1 MKFGKLMA
9 LELAA
14 DGLTAWPSVRYKL
27 LKIRIEQRKEQES
40 TLFQTGSFKKALRE
54 DLLAINAFWAERE
67 SELLR
72 ARAALHDHDDTDH
85 HKLVRSTFKWL
96 TLNYLAVLKISKK
109 HDKKT
114 HSSLLDAISKVL
126 LTEPFVKALTSSALF
141 ADLDAPAATGDP
153 PPVAAAASSMI
164 VQLLGRG
171 SERYFPHSLLSR
183 FDAADLR
190 LAASDVKGTLAA
202 ESDGEDEPEVTQRE
216 REASTACADSSECSR
231 RIHESCESS
240 EDVDRGRPQI
250 SSSRGGDSKRGSSP
264 ARRLSSAGHLNPFVA
279 ALCVVCLAV
288 LCSVFCEEFVL

>member
-27 LKIRIEQRKEQES
+27 LKVRIEQRKEHES

-67 SELLR
+67 RELLR
-72 ARAALHDHDDTDH
+72 VRAALHDHDDTDH
-85 HKLVRSTFKWL
+85 HQLVRSTFKWL

-153 PPVAAAASSMI
+153 PVAAAASSMI

-190 LAASDVKGTLAA
+190 LAASDGKGSLAA
-202 ESDGEDEPEVTQRE
+202 ESDAEDEPEVTQRE
-216 REASTACADSSECSR
+216 CDDSRGCADSGECSR

-240 EDVDRGRPQI
+240 EDADRGRPQN
-250 SSSRGGDSKRGSSP
+250 SSGNGGDSKPGSSP
-264 ARRLSSAGHLNPFVA
+264 ARRLSSAGHLTSFVA
-279 ALCVVCLAV
+279 MLCIVCLAV
-288 LCSVFCEEFVL
+288 FCSVFCEEFVL

>member
-1 MKFGKLMA
+1 
-9 LELAA
+9 
-14 DGLTAWPSVRYKL
+14 
-27 LKIRIEQRKEQES
+27 
-40 TLFQTGSFKKALRE
+40 
-54 DLLAINAFWAERE
+54 
-67 SELLR
+67 
-72 ARAALHDHDDTDH
+72 
-85 HKLVRSTFKWL
+85 
-96 TLNYLAVLKISKK
+96 
-109 HDKKT
+109 
-114 HSSLLDAISKVL
+114 
-126 LTEPFVKALTSSALF
+126 
-141 ADLDAPAATGDP
+141 
-153 PPVAAAASSMI
+153 MI

-216 REASTACADSSECSR
+216 REGYTACADSSECSR

-250 SSSRGGDSKRGSSP
+250 SSSSGGDSKRGSSP